1 MQTEP
6 DTTTESAPPPADPP
20 NDGAGASIQ
29 FRNPKKSKPTQTLPS
44 DRVTVEKQLEVLRG
58 FVAAS
63 DAEGRPVT
71 NDEAGKVVGMAG
83 ATTVVTNPF
92 FTDTGLLVRADGGA
106 FNVGQAARDYQAAYQ
121 WDIVKAGRKLSPAFT
136 DKWFYK
142 VLIPRLKMRAFP
154 RAEAVSFLAE
164 AAKASPEYRP
174 RLEMIIDFLNAAG
187 IVSADGAEVRLG
199 ALDAEGDTRGK
210 TPPPPPPP
218 IDPPTHPK
226 NEIPIDAPFIYL
238 DPQKTKRVVIVTDS
252 NELTPTEWK
261 RLHAWFKLQFFGQN
275 GEPVEVESAK

>member
-1 MQTEP
+1 MQNEP
-6 DTTTESAPPPADPP
+6 DTTNDSATLPAESPTDAS
-20 NDGAGASIQ
+20 GTSIQ

-92 FTDTGLLVRADGGA
+92 FTDTGLLIRMDGGA
-106 FNVGQAARDYQAAYQ
+106 FSVGQAARDYQAAYQ
-121 WDIVKAGRKLSPAFT
+121 WDMVKAGRKLAPAFA
-136 DKWFYK
+136 DKWFSK

-154 RAEAVSFLAE
+154 RGEAVGFLAE
-164 AAKASPEYRP
+164 AAKAGPEYRP

-187 IVSADGAEVRLG
+187 IVSADAGEVRLG
-199 ALDAEGDTRGK
+199 ALDAEENTDSRNGGGRLL
-210 TPPPPPPP
+210 PPPPPA
-218 IDPPTHPK
+218 DPPPPK
-226 NEIPIDAPFIYL
+226 NEIPTDAPFIYL
-238 DPQKTKRVVIVTDS
+238 DSKRTKRVVIVSDAT
-252 NELTPTEWK
+252 ELTMPEWK
-261 RLHAWFKLQFFGQN
+261 RLKAWFELQFFKPDESD
-275 GEPVEVESAK
+275 EPGT